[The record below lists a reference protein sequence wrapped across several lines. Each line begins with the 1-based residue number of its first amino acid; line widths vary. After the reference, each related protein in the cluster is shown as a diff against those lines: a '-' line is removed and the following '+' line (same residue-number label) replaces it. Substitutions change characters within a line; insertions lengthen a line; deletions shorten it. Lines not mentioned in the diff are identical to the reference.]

1 MVRVVKIIVHIVNLM
16 KKMFLKLFFLEKNV
30 NSFLFFLIGK
40 NINDYITAEFSE
52 NGYLIWT
59 SCLILKA
66 E

>member
-52 NGYLIWT
+52 NGYLI
-59 SCLILKA
+59 
-66 E
+66 